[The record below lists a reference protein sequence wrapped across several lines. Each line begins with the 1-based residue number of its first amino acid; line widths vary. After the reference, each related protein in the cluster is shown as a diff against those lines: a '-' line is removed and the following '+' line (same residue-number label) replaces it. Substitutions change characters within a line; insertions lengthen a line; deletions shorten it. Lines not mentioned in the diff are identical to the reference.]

1 MSDYVMF
8 LCGQGLI
15 TLLSVFF
22 AFKLGRAK
30 EREKYESE
38 KSKNA
43 VRAAKLRLSLRRPGV
58 VKRLQDKYGR

>member
-1 MSDYVMF
+1 MSDFVVF

-30 EREKYESE
+30 EREKYESGKA
-38 KSKNA
+38 KSIGL
-43 VRAAKLRLSLRRPGV
+43 AAKLRRSLRDPYV
-58 VKRLQDKYGR
+58 AERLRDKYKR